1 MKFVRGDNLVVDNT
15 ILAKR
20 WAIIAIFMGIL
31 VGFISAF
38 LCIYYHL
45 IIFGFNIM
53 YIVSPLM
60 AGFVETVIA
69 RRKYGKSTGAISAIL
84 TFILINLWGWFF
96 LGMVTNNPVT
106 FNLITI
112 IAIVLTIQAAFP
124 ILTNY
129 ILFVIGLSI
138 VRKIIETLIYIPSKI
153 LRKPRETEIQDD
165 MDIEEVDETFLNE
178 LPVPLVSIPNMENGK
193 IIQSMGLVTGEAITR
208 EKEVQGL
215 LSKLTSMIQPVER
228 GDLYLGEAKKHAI
241 SRMLEDAKSVG
252 ANTVV
257 DVMIGYVSIGGL
269 QGNVFI
275 VTATGTAV
283 MY

>member
-1 MKFVRGDNLVVDNT
+1 MAVNNAL
-15 ILAKR
+15 IEKR

-53 YIVSPLM
+53 YIISPLM
-60 AGFVETVIA
+60 AGFVETIIA

-96 LGMVTNNPVT
+96 LGIVTNDPVA

-124 ILTNY
+124 ILMNY
-129 ILFVIGLSI
+129 VLFVIGLSI

-153 LRKPRETEIQDD
+153 QRKPPEVEVENELD
-165 MDIEEVDETFLNE
+165 MPSADETFLDE
-178 LPVPLVSIPNMENGK
+178 LTIPLVSIPQMENGK
-193 IIQSMGLVTGEAITR
+193 IKSTVGLVTGEAIAK
-208 EKEVQGL
+208 EKETQGL
-215 LSKLTSMIQPVER
+215 LSKLTSIIQPIKME
-228 GDLYLGEAKKHAI
+228 DIYLGDARKDAI
-241 SRMLEDAKSVG
+241 SRMLENAKLIG
-252 ANTVV
+252 ANSVV
-257 DVMIGYVSIGGL
+257 EVMIGYVSIGGL
-269 QGNVFI
+269 QGNAFI

-283 MY
+283 IYE